1 MPAGAGREKL
11 IETVSQAGLRYAGGK
26 GVNKIKRTGRRFL
39 DPDKVFD
46 LVNLLIM
53 LVLLVI
59 FVWPLWFVLIASIS
73 DPSQVWQGHV
83 ILFPKGITLD
93 AYEEVIKY
101 KTIWTGYRNT
111 IIYTVL

>member
-59 FVWPLWFVLIASIS
+59 FVWPLWFVLIG
-73 DPSQVWQGHV
+73 PW
-83 ILFPKGITLD
+83 
-93 AYEEVIKY
+93 
-101 KTIWTGYRNT
+101 
-111 IIYTVL
+111 